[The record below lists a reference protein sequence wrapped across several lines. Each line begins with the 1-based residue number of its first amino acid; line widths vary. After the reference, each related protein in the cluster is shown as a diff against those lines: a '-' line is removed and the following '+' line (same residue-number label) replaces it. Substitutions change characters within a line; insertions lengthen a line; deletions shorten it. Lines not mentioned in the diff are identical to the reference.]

1 MVDEIKEE
9 EKKEEKDSGKK
20 KPSILK
26 NPLILIAIV
35 LVVQIGLAFLIVGLM
50 SGKANEKK
58 AEIKESKL
66 YESKRGKIIQIED
79 ILVNLK
85 ENNKL
90 HYLKLTIGI
99 EISNPDM
106 EDEIK
111 ARESNLRDIV
121 ISRITG
127 KRVSDFDSDEEINA
141 LKKELSDRLSKS
153 LQSGKL
159 MHLYFSDFVIQ

>member
-1 MVDEIKEE
+1 MAEEEKEE
-9 EKKEEKDSGKK
+9 GKKEEKDSGNK

-26 NPLILIAIV
+26 NPLLLIGIL
-35 LVVQIGLAFLIVGLM
+35 LVAQIGIAFLMVNVM
-50 SGKANEKK
+50 SNKADEKK
-58 AEIKESKL
+58 TEIKEAKL
-66 YESKRGKIIQIED
+66 YENKRGKIIQIED

-90 HYLKLTIGI
+90 HYLKLTIGL
-99 EISNPDM
+99 EIGNSGM
-106 EDEIK
+106 EEEIK
-111 ARESNLRDIV
+111 ARESSLKDIV

-141 LKKELSDRLSKS
+141 LKKDLNDRLSKA

-159 MHLYFSDFVIQ
+159 LHLYFSDFIIQ